1 MKNKITFEANTGYC
15 LVLLVPGTRI
25 LLKSSKSKISKYE
38 NGQNVC
44 HLETTEQ
51 VFMHCNIANNDY
63 QQYSKVLLVINHL
76 VNC

>member
-25 LLKSSKSKISKYE
+25 LLKSSKSKISKDE

-51 VFMHCNIANNDY
+51 VFMHGNIANNDY

>member
-25 LLKSSKSKISKYE
+25 LLKSSKSKISKDE
-38 NGQNVC
+38 NGQNMC

>member
-15 LVLLVPGTRI
+15 LVLLMPGTRI
-25 LLKSSKSKISKYE
+25 LLKSSKSKISKNE
-38 NGQNVC
+38 NGENVC

>member
-25 LLKSSKSKISKYE
+25 LLKSSKSKISKDE

-63 QQYSKVLLVINHL
+63 QQYSKVLLVINPL

>member
-25 LLKSSKSKISKYE
+25 LLKSSKSKISKDE